1 MDIQNQ
7 NFVFIG
13 FGAVAQC
20 LFSLL
25 MKDKISPKQIKIIEP
40 KAHQKIL
47 QDYIQQGLTYIQ
59 VKLDENNYEQILKQN
74 IQTNDLVI
82 DLSVN
87 VNTIS
92 IVEWCAHQD
101 VLCINTAINS
111 WHSDENEYCNFDF
124 YKSTINYD
132 HFLMQPLIDYYRF
145 KKCPTIVLEHG
156 ANPGLVSH
164 LVKKGLVDMSKY
176 LIDNYKSTK
185 AIESALEQNSYSKLA
200 QALDIKVIHI
210 SEKDT
215 QMSKLTKQQDE
226 FLNTWSV
233 IGLYV
238 ESICPAELGWGTHE
252 SHIPLNGVFNEVGN
266 KQAVVLK
273 RCGKNVW
280 VKSWVPHEN
289 ILGMVITHGE
299 ALTINEYLS
308 IRDDS
313 GNCIYSPTVHYAY
326 CPTHPTILSLHELEE
341 RSLKLQ
347 SSIRVMNDEISM
359 GQDKLGVLIMGNS
372 NTSWWTGS
380 LLDIATARSIV
391 PNQSATTLQVAGSVL
406 SAIRWMI
413 NNRQAGILYPDA
425 MPYESILRDAEY
437 FWGGYHSIPTDWH
450 PKKMRIH
457 PFTEEEKNDWQF
469 SNFLA
474 KG

>member
-1 MDIQNQ
+1 
-7 NFVFIG
+7 
-13 FGAVAQC
+13 
-20 LFSLL
+20 
-25 MKDKISPKQIKIIEP
+25 MKEKINPGQIKIIEP
-40 KAHQKIL
+40 KSYQPVL
-47 QDYIQQGLTYIQ
+47 NDYIQQGLVYVQ
-59 VKLDENNYEQILKQN
+59 VKLEENNYEQILNQYVRP
-74 IQTNDLVI
+74 NDLLI

-87 VNTIS
+87 VQTMS
-92 IVEWCAHQD
+92 IVEWCASHD

-111 WHSDENEYCNFDF
+111 WHKEDDEFCNFNF
-124 YKSTINYD
+124 RESTINYD
-132 HFLMQPLIDYYRF
+132 HFLMQSVIDNYRF

-164 LVKKGLVDMSKY
+164 LVKKALVDMSTFLKE
-176 LIDNYKSTK
+176 NMKSSR
-185 AIESALEQNSYSKLA
+185 AIEKALEEKSYPLLA
-200 QALDIKVIHI
+200 RALGVKVIHI

-215 QMSKLTKQQDE
+215 QMSKLTKQHDE

-233 IGLYV
+233 MGLYV

-252 SHIPLNGVFNEVGN
+252 NYIPLDGKLNDVGN

-308 IRDDS
+308 IRDKD
-313 GNCIYSPTVHYAY
+313 GQCIYSPTVHYAY
-326 CPTHPTILSLHELEE
+326 CPTHSTILSLHELEE

-347 SSIRVMNDEISM
+347 SSIRVMNDEITI
-359 GQDKLGVLIMGNS
+359 GQDKLGVLIMGNPYI
-372 NTSWWTGS
+372 SWWTGS

-391 PNQSATTLQVAGSVL
+391 PNQSATTLQVAGAVL

-413 NNRQAGILYPDA
+413 LNPQSGILYPDS
-425 MPYESILRDAEY
+425 MPYEPILKDAEY
-437 FWGGYHSIPTDWH
+437 FWGGYHSIPTNWH

-457 PFTEEEKNDWQF
+457 PFIDEGKNDWQF
-469 SNFLA
+469 NNFLV
-474 KG
+474 